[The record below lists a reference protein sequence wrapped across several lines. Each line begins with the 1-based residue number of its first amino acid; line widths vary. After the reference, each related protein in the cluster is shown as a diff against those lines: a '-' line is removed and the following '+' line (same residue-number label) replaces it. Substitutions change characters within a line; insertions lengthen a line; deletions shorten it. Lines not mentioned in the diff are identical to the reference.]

1 MRSRSVTNRER
12 EQAPDHYGLARVSA
26 LVRRHRVLPQS
37 RVRAKD
43 ARRTVAL
50 TSADT
55 CLRAWRGQAHAQLRN
70 VDQDRTSIK
79 RTSTN
84 SANTHIAVIGT
95 CGETIKVGGLM
106 DRCFLMQLSRLWT
119 RLRVIMADA
128 INMAAKLNWLKKVR
142 LWISGHTFGTQPT

>member
-1 MRSRSVTNRER
+1 V
-12 EQAPDHYGLARVSA
+12 V
-26 LVRRHRVLPQS
+26 
-37 RVRAKD
+37 
-43 ARRTVAL
+43 L

-55 CLRAWRGQAHAQLRN
+55 RLLAWRGQAHAQLRN
-70 VDQDRTSIK
+70 VDHDRTSIK

-95 CGETIKVGGLM
+95 CGETIKVGGFM

-128 INMAAKLNWLKKVR
+128 IIMAAKLSWPKKVG
-142 LWISGHTFGTQPT
+142 LWIKGHTFGTQPT